1 MAHCGGLGNQRIP
14 EDLHDIRGT
23 IVRGPESQKLGKVND
38 VIFDHDTMEIRYLV
52 VDSDGSLEVGTFLL
66 PADSVSAD
74 RKHNS
79 GLATSASK
87 QQLENAPEYDK
98 KSLRSKAD
106 WDKYEKEFKQYWE
119 EDPVMHMKGS
129 DRVITPPEER
139 VSDQAS
145 SAGETSHRSSD
156 LEINP
161 AELFPER
168 MTNVFSDPEP
178 SGSKVTLRPRSVA
191 RAEEAAS
198 GVTLLKPRWWDAFEN
213 YLNRKKN
220 DIQSHCPQ
228 CASTSQAER
237 DAA

>member
-1 MAHCGGLGNQRIP
+1 MAHCGGMGNQRIP

-23 IVRGPESQKLGKVND
+23 IVRGPEGQKLGKVND

-79 GLATSASK
+79 GLSTSASK
-87 QQLENAPEYDK
+87 QQIENAPEYDK

-106 WDKYEKEFKQYWE
+106 WDRYEQEFKKYWE
-119 EDPVMHMKGS
+119 ENQVMKRWGAADHFARPQEPAPNQTRS
-129 DRVITPPEER
+129 VA
-139 VSDQAS
+139 Q
-145 SAGETSHRSSD
+145 TSHRSTD

-168 MTNVFSDPEP
+168 MTN
-178 SGSKVTLRPRSVA
+178 
-191 RAEEAAS
+191 
-198 GVTLLKPRWWDAFEN
+198 
-213 YLNRKKN
+213 
-220 DIQSHCPQ
+220 
-228 CASTSQAER
+228 
-237 DAA
+237 

>member
-1 MAHCGGLGNQRIP
+1 MAHFGGLGNQRIP

-23 IVRGPESQKLGKVND
+23 IIRGPEGQKLGKVND

-79 GLATSASK
+79 GLATSISK
-87 QQLENAPEYDK
+87 QQIENAPEYDN
-98 KSLRSKAD
+98 KSLRSKD
-106 WDKYEKEFKQYWE
+106 NWDKYEQEFKKYWE
-119 EDPVMHMKGS
+119 EDPVMHIKGS
-129 DRVITPPEER
+129 DRIITPPEEP
-139 VSDQAS
+139 VADQAS
-145 SAGETSHRSSD
+145 SPGEQSHQSSD

-168 MTNVFSDPEP
+168 MTKLFSDPEP

-213 YLNRKKN
+213 YLNRKRN

-228 CASTSQAER
+228 CESTSEAER
-237 DAA
+237 NAA